1 MYKINAIAEEF
12 EVIEEYEGDD
22 SHVEH
27 KIVVKVLEHKQIE
40 ADKYCAGC
48 VMKGVT
54 RGERV

>member
-27 KIVVKVLEHKQIE
+27 KIVVKVLEHKQILKVVY
-40 ADKYCAGC
+40 AWRRPTISRYAA
-48 VMKGVT
+48 
-54 RGERV
+54 